1 MVVVG
6 ARRTGMVAVVLAAL
20 TMGLAFAHTLELPQ
34 KLDYDPATWTQLQ
47 HSLYRYF
54 AVIGGP
60 LEVATVIA
68 AVVFAVRAR
77 GLRGG
82 RLAVV
87 GAVCFV
93 LALGWWIAVVNTANA
108 EVGSLDGGCGALGL
122 ASLAGPVGV
131 RTRRPLCGDVRRVPG
146 AAGCHRAC
154 RRPGSPAC
162 PWSLLAIARLR
173 PAHQLPTWGGSPTV
187 DVVVR

>member
-1 MVVVG
+1 
-6 ARRTGMVAVVLAAL
+6 MVAVVLAGL

-34 KLDYDPATWTQLQ
+34 KLTYDAATWTEIQ

-60 LEVATVIA
+60 LEVATVIS

-87 GAVCFV
+87 GSVCFV
-93 LALGWWIAVVNTANA
+93 LALGLWFAVVNTATPRS
-108 EVGSLDGGCGALGL
+108 V
-122 ASLAGPVGV
+122 AG
-131 RTRRPLCGDVRRVPG
+131 RWMR
-146 AAGCHRAC
+146 C
-154 RRPGSPAC
+154 RRTGVAGGPSGSSDTPVTL
-162 PWSLLAIARLR
+162 S
-173 PAHQLPTWGGSPTV
+173 
-187 DVVVR
+187 